1 MEGKKMA
8 LLEVKNLK
16 KYFPIM
22 KRGFRRKVVGYLRAV
37 DGISFHIEEGETL
50 GLVGESG
57 CGKTTTAKLI
67 MRGIEPTDG
76 EIVLNMNGEKV
87 DITKLSEKEL
97 REKGVRRF
105 LQMIFQD
112 PYSSLNPRMT
122 VRDIVAEPLVVN
134 GVVREKEEIDA
145 IVSDLL
151 RAVGLRPE
159 YMQRYP
165 HAFSG
170 GQRQRI
176 AIARA
181 IALKPKL
188 VLCDEPTSALDV
200 SVQAQIINLLKDLQK
215 EYNLTYLFISHD
227 LGVVEHIT
235 SRVAVMYVG
244 RIVELAETEEL
255 FSSPKHPYTEALLS
269 AVPKPDPKRK
279 RKKVQLTGE
288 VPDPSNPPPG
298 CYFHPRCP
306 YAKAIC
312 KEVYPD
318 LRNVGTDQNPHLVAC
333 HFADSLELVGVNV

>member
-16 KYFPIM
+16 KYFSII

-67 MRGIEPTDG
+67 MRGIDPTEG
-76 EIVLNMNGEKV
+76 EIVLNMNGEAV
-87 DITKLSEKEL
+87 DITRLSEKEL

-122 VRDIVAEPLVVN
+122 VRDIIAEPLVVN

-279 RKKVQLTGE
+279 RKKVHLTGE
-288 VPDPSNPPPG
+288 VPDPSNPPSG

-333 HFADSLELVGVNV
+333 HFAESLNLMGVKV

>member
-1 MEGKKMA
+1 
-8 LLEVKNLK
+8 
-16 KYFPIM
+16 
-22 KRGFRRKVVGYLRAV
+22 V

-67 MRGIEPTDG
+67 MRGIEPTEG
-76 EIVLNMNGEKV
+76 KIVLSMNGEKV
-87 DITKLSEKEL
+87 DITKLSEREL

-105 LQMIFQD
+105 VQMIFQD

-122 VRDIVAEPLVVN
+122 VRDIIAEPLVVN
-134 GVVREKEEIDA
+134 KLVKSKEEIDQ

-235 SRVAVMYVG
+235 NRVAVMYVG
-244 RIVELAETEEL
+244 RIVELAETEDL

-279 RKKVQLTGE
+279 RKKVHLTGE
-288 VPDPSNPPPG
+288 VPDPSNPPSG

-312 KEVYPD
+312 KEVYPE
-318 LRNVGTDQNPHLVAC
+318 LRNVGSDQNPHFVAC
-333 HFADSLELVGVNV
+333 HFADSLKLEGV

>member
-1 MEGKKMA
+1 MA
-8 LLEVKNLK
+8 LLEVRNLK
-16 KYFPIM
+16 KYFPII
-22 KRGFRRKVVGYLRAV
+22 KRGFTRKIVGYLKAV
-37 DGISFHIEEGETL
+37 DDVSFHIEEGETL

-67 MRGIEPTDG
+67 MRGIDPTDG
-76 EIVLNMNGEKV
+76 QILLTLNNQTI
-87 DITKLSEKEL
+87 DITKLKEKEL
-97 REKGVRRF
+97 RRTGVRRAI
-105 LQMIFQD
+105 QMIFQD

-122 VRDIVAEPLVVN
+122 VRDIIAEPLIVN
-134 GVVREKEEIDA
+134 NVAKGKEIDD
-145 IVSDLL
+145 IVADLL
-151 RAVGLRPE
+151 KAVGLRPE

-188 VLCDEPTSALDV
+188 VICDEPTSALDV

-215 EYNLTYLFISHD
+215 DFQLTYLFISHD
-227 LGVVEHIT
+227 LGVIEHICD
-235 SRVAVMYVG
+235 RVAVMYVG
-244 RIVELAETEEL
+244 KIVELASTEEL

-288 VPDPSNPPPG
+288 VPDPSNPPQG
-298 CYFHPRCP
+298 CHFHPRCP
-306 YAKAIC
+306 YAKDVC
-312 KEVYPD
+312 KNSYPP
-318 LRNVGTDQNPHLVAC
+318 LVNLGNQNHPHLVAC
-333 HFADSLELVGVNV
+333 HRAHELELEGVNV

>member
-1 MEGKKMA
+1 
-8 LLEVKNLK
+8 
-16 KYFPIM
+16 
-22 KRGFRRKVVGYLRAV
+22 V

-67 MRGIEPTDG
+67 MRGIEPTEG
-76 EIVLNMNGEKV
+76 KIILSMNGEKV
-87 DITKLSEKEL
+87 DITKLSEREL

-105 LQMIFQD
+105 VQMIFQD

-122 VRDIVAEPLVVN
+122 VRDIIAEPLVVN
-134 GVVREKEEIDA
+134 KLVKSKEEIDQ

-235 SRVAVMYVG
+235 NRVAVMYVG

-288 VPDPSNPPPG
+288 VPDPSNPPSG

-312 KEVYPD
+312 KEVYPE
-318 LRNVGTDQNPHLVAC
+318 LRNVGSDQNPHFVAC
-333 HFADSLELVGVNV
+333 HFAEELELMGVKV